1 MEKKI
6 KLLLFFKIYS
16 FIFLSWIC
24 YLYNYRVMHNK
35 ILPKCHTNHQKLYA
49 RNYRLL
55 AKYKKNKASSIV
67 CLKEGIPNGVNDEK
81 DIYNNDKWATEKRKL
96 SNGNLS
102 QGARVHKK
110 DVINKS
116 CIFETKK
123 YSYIERKIFKEL
135 DYENFIKNNKTISN
149 KVYKKIIRKKLGS
162 LLSSPILFLFF
173 LLSIGLILDVSANCG
188 FIYGIT
194 KLLNLFVSGWFRTL
208 NNMLNSSYIKWIF
221 QPLKK
226 VPELLKKSEK
236 VRGTFIDAGKAEGY
250 NYAPVF
256 FGYLIYVIPFI
267 ILGITLIL
275 GVFYY
280 HKKVKKYE
288 VIKLRKR

>member
-1 MEKKI
+1 MEKKV

-35 ILPKCHTNHQKLYA
+35 ILPKCYTNHQKLYA

-55 AKYKKNKASSIV
+55 AKYKKDKASSIV
-67 CLKEGIPNGVNDEK
+67 CLKEWIPNGVKDKK

-96 SNGNLS
+96 TNGNLS

-110 DVINKS
+110 DIINKS

-135 DYENFIKNNKTISN
+135 DYENFVKNNRTISN

-162 LLSSPILFLFF
+162 LLRSPILFLFF

-194 KLLNLFVSGWFRTL
+194 KLLNLFVRGWFRFLYETL
-208 NNMLNSSYIKWIF
+208 SSSYIKWMF
-221 QPLKK
+221 QPMEKT
-226 VPELLKKSEK
+226 PNLLKKLQNVQGKFS
-236 VRGTFIDAGKAEGY
+236 DAGNEAGY

-275 GVFYY
+275 GVYYY

-288 VIKLRKR
+288 KIKLRKV